1 MKYYNRTNSLKNNIV
16 RCYLTTIHHQ
26 NSDKPTIPTVLL
38 RHGQSTWNQQNI
50 FIGMTDTLLTDDGI
64 QEAIIAGKLLR
75 TNPRI
80 CQLDVVYSSLVRRP
94 WRSALSIM
102 GKILSRNGEGLGIFP
117 LLKCLEIQIIDPRM

>member
-1 MKYYNRTNSLKNNIV
+1 MKYCNRTNSIKNNTV

-38 RHGQSTWNQQNI
+38 SHGQSTWNQQNI
-50 FIGMTDTLLTDDGI
+50 FIGMTDTPLTDDGI

-80 CQLDVVYSSLVRRP
+80 CQLDVVYSSLIRRP
-94 WRSALSIM
+94 
-102 GKILSRNGEGLGIFP
+102 
-117 LLKCLEIQIIDPRM
+117 